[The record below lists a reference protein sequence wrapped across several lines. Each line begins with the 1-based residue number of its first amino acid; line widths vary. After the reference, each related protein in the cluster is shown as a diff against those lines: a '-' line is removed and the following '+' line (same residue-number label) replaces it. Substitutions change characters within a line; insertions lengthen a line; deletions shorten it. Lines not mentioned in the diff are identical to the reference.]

1 MDFLKNDAVDPRAT
15 VLLAH
20 GAGAPMDTPFMSA
33 FAQGLVAHDLS
44 VVRFEFTY
52 MAARREGRSK
62 RPPPR
67 AERLLD
73 EYRSAITELGNPGPL
88 IIGGKS
94 LGGRVASMI
103 AGDEYEAGRIAG
115 LLCLGYPFHPPG
127 REENLRTAHLLD
139 MTAPALVIQGERD
152 TFGAIE
158 EIAGYGL
165 PSNIRLYWAGD
176 GDHDFKPRK
185 KSGLTVEQ
193 NWQGALDAI
202 AAWVAQT
209 VS

>member
-1 MDFLKNDAVDPRAT
+1 
-15 VLLAH
+15 
-20 GAGAPMDTPFMSA
+20 MDTPFMSA
-33 FAQGLVAHDLS
+33 FAQGLVAHELS

-52 MAARREGRSK
+52 MAARREGGSK

-73 EYRSAITELGNPGPL
+73 EYRSAITALGNPGPL

-127 REENLRTAHLLD
+127 REENLRTAHLLE
-139 MTAPALVIQGERD
+139 MTAPALVVQGERD
-152 TFGAIE
+152 TLGTIE
-158 EIAGYGL
+158 EVAGYGL

-176 GDHDFKPRK
+176 GDHDFTPRK

-193 NWQGALDAI
+193 NWQGAVDAI